1 MIIALICLLAA
12 GLVGIA
18 TASFPVPDPSA
29 WADEQARLAKLR

>member
-12 GLVGIA
+12 GIAFA

-29 WADEQARLAKLR
+29 WADEQARLAKMR

>member
-1 MIIALICLLAA
+1 MIIALIVLAA
-12 GLVGIA
+12 GLVAFA